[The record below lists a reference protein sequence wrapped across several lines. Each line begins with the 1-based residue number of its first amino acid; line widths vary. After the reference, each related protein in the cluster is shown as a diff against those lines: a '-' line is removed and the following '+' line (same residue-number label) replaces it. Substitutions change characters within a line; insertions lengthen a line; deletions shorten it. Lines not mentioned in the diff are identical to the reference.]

1 MSITLINADT
11 FPQQAFPDLD
21 LGDLRLNRRFDQ
33 VVRSALQHPQEPL
46 PDKFHDPAGYQGCLR
61 LLHHPAVSHQTLLSC
76 HQVAVLDRLERDGPA
91 VVLLLHDTTDLDFSN
106 HKTLA
111 PHLGQIGNGGGQ
123 GFLCHNS
130 LAVDPTSRE
139 VFGLVSQLLHCRPR
153 VGRNESVAAKRER
166 DDRESLLWLRAI
178 EEIGP
183 SPATKLWVDVA
194 DRGAD
199 VFEFLQA
206 LGDRKRS
213 FVIRSSSNRA
223 LVLTDEA
230 DEAAVPATAEGAG
243 PRPHLLHD
251 HLRTLPAQATWGVDV
266 AATKQRPARTALV
279 RASACPVT
287 LKPPHVRKGRY
298 RKEPVAVWA
307 IRVWEPS
314 PPEGQ
319 EPLEW
324 LLLTDQA
331 IPEAATL
338 RRVVGWYEC
347 RPLVEEFHKGQK
359 TGVGIEKLQLQ
370 DAESVRAAIALLSV
384 VAVAFLNLR
393 LAARD
398 EEKAGQPA
406 RGFVPKLWVK
416 VLSVWRYKE
425 ERELTV
431 REFTLA
437 LGRLGGHLNRK
448 SDGLPGWLTLWRGWE
463 RLHTMLEY
471 EMSRATCDKH

>member
-1 MSITLINADT
+1 
-11 FPQQAFPDLD
+11 
-21 LGDLRLNRRFDQ
+21 
-33 VVRSALQHPQEPL
+33 
-46 PDKFHDPAGYQGCLR
+46 
-61 LLHHPAVSHQTLLSC
+61 
-76 HQVAVLDRLERDGPA
+76 
-91 VVLLLHDTTDLDFSN
+91 
-106 HKTLA
+106 
-111 PHLGQIGNGGGQ
+111 
-123 GFLCHNS
+123 
-130 LAVDPTSRE
+130 LAVDPTTRE
-139 VFGLVSQLLHCRPR
+139 VFGLVSQLLHCRPY
-153 VGRNESVAAKRER
+153 VGKKESVAAKRER

-178 EEIGP
+178 DEIGP
-183 SPATKLWVDVA
+183 SPAEKCWVDVA

-206 LGDRKRS
+206 ERDRKRS
-213 FVIRSSSNRA
+213 FVIRSSHNRA
-223 LVLTDEA
+223 LVLSDEA
-230 DEAAVPATAEGAG
+230 DAAAEGTPAETA

-251 HLRTLPAQATWGVDV
+251 SLRTVPALASWRVDV

-279 RASACPVT
+279 QASACPVT

-298 RKEPVAVWA
+298 RKEPVPVWA

-314 PPEGQ
+314 PPAGQ

-331 IPEAATL
+331 IPDAATL

-347 RPLVEEFHKGQK
+347 RPIIEEFHKGQK

-370 DAESVRAAIALLSV
+370 DVASVQAAIALLSV
-384 VAVAFLNLR
+384 VAIAFLNLR

-398 EEKAGQPA
+398 EEKAKQPA
-406 RGFVPKLWVK
+406 RVYVPKLWVK
-416 VLSVWRYKE
+416 VLSIWRYKE
-425 ERELTV
+425 ERDLTV